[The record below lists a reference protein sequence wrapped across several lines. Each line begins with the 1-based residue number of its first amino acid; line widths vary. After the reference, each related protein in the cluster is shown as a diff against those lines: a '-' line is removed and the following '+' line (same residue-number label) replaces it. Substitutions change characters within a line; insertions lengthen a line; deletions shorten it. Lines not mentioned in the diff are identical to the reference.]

1 MRILIS
7 PSLENPDFVSDIRTN
22 GIAALGRFGTTEFY
36 PGDLTGA
43 ESPDVIGVVANS
55 KPIHDAF
62 YENNKDLRIIARWG
76 VGFENV
82 NQKKANEVGVIITT
96 SPVHMDT
103 VAEYTIAQWLATLKR
118 TYTLNHLSHGGDF
131 SLIRTF
137 DIEGGSLGLLGFG
150 RIGQEVAKR
159 ARPLLGSTG
168 RLLVYDIRPD
178 IHEVAAK
185 YDAQV
190 VDDPKALFEQ
200 CDTVSL
206 HVAGDTTLVT
216 YDLLCAMQPH
226 ASLINPSRGNLVD
239 DQAVSRAIRENRL
252 YYYVVDDPVNG
263 PRAIHE
269 GNPRVICTNHNGGM
283 TVGSCTRLDGCT
295 FKQVTDA
302 IEGRRPEHILN
313 PEVLDHPRVR
323 AFLTA

>member
-1 MRILIS
+1 MRILLT
-7 PSLENPDFVSDIRTN
+7 PALQNPDFESDVRSN
-22 GIAALGRFGTTEFY
+22 GIAALNKMATTEFY
-36 PGDLTGA
+36 PDELTAA
-43 ESPDVIGVVANS
+43 EAENVVAVIANS
-55 KPIHDAF
+55 KPIHDGF
-62 YENNKDLRIIARWG
+62 YETAKDLRIIARWG

-82 NQKKANEVGVIITT
+82 NQRKANEVGVIITT

-103 VAEYTIAQWLATLKR
+103 VAEYTIAQWTATLKR

-159 ARPLLGSTG
+159 AVPLLGENG

-178 IHEVAAK
+178 IHEVAAN
-185 YDAQV
+185 YGAEV
-190 VDDPKALFEQ
+190 VDHPKALFEQ
-200 CDTVSL
+200 CDTVSI
-206 HVAGDTTLVT
+206 HVAGDDTIVT

-239 DQAVSRAIRENRL
+239 DDDVNRAIRENRL

-269 GNPRVICTNHNGGM
+269 GNPRIICTNHNGGM
-283 TVGSCTRLDGCT
+283 TVGSCTRLDQCT
-295 FKQVTDA
+295 FDQITDA
-302 IEGRRPEHILN
+302 IEGRQPDHILN
-313 PEVLDHPRVR
+313 PEVLDHPRVKD
-323 AFLTA
+323 FLDA